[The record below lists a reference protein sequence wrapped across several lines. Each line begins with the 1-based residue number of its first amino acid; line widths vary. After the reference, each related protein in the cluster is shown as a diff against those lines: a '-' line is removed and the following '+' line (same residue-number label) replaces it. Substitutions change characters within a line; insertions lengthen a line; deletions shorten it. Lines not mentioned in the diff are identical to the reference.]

1 MCELH
6 IEPTSAPQ
14 NIRDIDKTST
24 SILLSWDPPP
34 VEDQNGLIRSY
45 SISVTRLS
53 TGYQWYLN
61 SNSSYTNVTI
71 EGLEPYNSYAFQLAA
86 YTIAIGPY
94 SDAIVIDTLEDGQY
108 NFTQCI
114 RTMLASHQALPL
126 SKNKNSIRG
135 EPSSRLELCTIYSS
149 L

>member
-108 NFTQCI
+108 NFTQQGRPQHI
-114 RTMLASHQALPL
+114 RTVRTCVPFSPQQSYAILLNYSDCV
-126 SKNKNSIRG
+126 
-135 EPSSRLELCTIYSS
+135 PSVL
-149 L
+149 